1 MSDTYLALALTSTF
15 LGVGLLTAVVVATR
29 HNHRRATRVLEAQL
43 GSVNILVDLRQE
55 ELNRSLTQRLVIPA
69 LGAFGAVARR
79 LTNEDLRNKLDR
91 KLVLAGSP
99 KGWDVE
105 RIVAVRFFVG
115 LVIPLLYLALSVL
128 TGKLDTLAVAGS
140 GLVSYIGLFGPS
152 SLLSARA
159 SRRRESI
166 RQELPDTMDL
176 LTISVEAG
184 LGFDAAMGQCISN
197 IKGTLSDELSRVM
210 QEMQLGVARSQA
222 FRNLDTRTDVE
233 ELKSFVLAM
242 IQADQFGISVSRV
255 LRAQA
260 GQLRVRRRQRAEE
273 KAMKLPVKMIFP
285 LILCIMPS
293 LFVVIIGP
301 GVVRIAQNLFSAF

>member
-1 MSDTYLALALTSTF
+1 MSETYLVFALTSTF
-15 LGVGLLTAVVVATR
+15 LGVGLLTAVALATR
-29 HNHRRATRVLEAQL
+29 QRQRRAAHVLEAQL
-43 GSVNILVDLRQE
+43 GSIDYVVDLKQD
-55 ELNRSLTQRLVIPA
+55 ELNRSLTQRLVVPA
-69 LGAFGAVARR
+69 LNSFGAIAKR
-79 LTNEDLRNKLDR
+79 LTSEDMRNRLDHKL
-91 KLVLAGSP
+91 LLAGSP
-99 KGWDVE
+99 KGWDAE
-105 RIVAVRFFVG
+105 RIVTVRFLVG
-115 LVIPLLYLALSVL
+115 LVMPSLYIAFSVL
-128 TGKLDTLAVAGS
+128 NGKLDMLAVAGS
-140 GLVSYIGLFGPS
+140 GLVFYVGWFGPP

-159 SRRRESI
+159 SRRREKI

-184 LGFDAAMGQCISN
+184 LGFDAAVGQCITN

-222 FRNLDTRTDVE
+222 FRNLDARTDVE

-260 GQLRVRRRQRAEE
+260 AQLRVRRRQRAEE

-293 LFVVIIGP
+293 LFVVVIGP
-301 GVVRIAQNLFSAF
+301 GVVRIAQDLFSAF

>member
-1 MSDTYLALALTSTF
+1 MSETYLALALTATF
-15 LGVGLLTAVVVATR
+15 LGVGLFTAVVVGTR
-29 HNHRRATRVLEAQL
+29 SQHRRAAHVLEAQL
-43 GSVNILVDLRQE
+43 GSIDYGVDLKQE
-55 ELNRSLTQRLVIPA
+55 ELSRSLTQRLVLPA
-69 LGAFGAVARR
+69 LRSFGTIAKR
-79 LTNEDLRNKLDR
+79 LTSEDMRNRLER
-91 KLVLAGSP
+91 SLLLAGSP
-99 KGWDVE
+99 KGWDAE
-105 RIVAVRFFVG
+105 RILTVRFLVG
-115 LVIPLLYLALSVL
+115 LVIPSLYLALSVL
-128 TGKLDTLAVAGS
+128 NGKLDTLAMVGS
-140 GLVSYIGLFGPS
+140 GLVFYVGWFGPP

-159 SRRRESI
+159 SRRRDNI

-184 LGFDAAMGQCISN
+184 LGFDAAFGQCITN
-197 IKGTLSDELSRVM
+197 IRGTLSDELSRVM

-222 FRNLDTRTDVE
+222 FRNLDTRTEVE

-260 GQLRVRRRQRAEE
+260 AQLRVRRRQRAEE

-293 LFVVIIGP
+293 LFVVIVGP
-301 GVVRIAQNLFSAF
+301 GVVRITQNLFSAF

>member
-1 MSDTYLALALTSTF
+1 MSETYLVLALTSTF
-15 LGVGLLTAVVVATR
+15 VGVGMLTAVAIGTR
-29 HNHRRATRVLEAQL
+29 QRHRRAAHVLEAQL
-43 GSVNILVDLRQE
+43 GSIDYVVDLKQE
-55 ELNRSLTQRLVIPA
+55 ELNRSLTQRLVLPA
-69 LGAFGAVARR
+69 LNSLGALAKR
-79 LTNEDLRNKLDR
+79 LTNEDLRNRLDR
-91 KLVLAGSP
+91 KLLLAGSP
-99 KGWDVE
+99 AGWDVE
-105 RIVAVRFFVG
+105 RIVTFRFLVG
-115 LVIPLLYLALSVL
+115 LVLPSLYLALAVL
-128 TGKLDTLAVAGS
+128 NGKLDMLAVGGS
-140 GLVSYIGLFGPS
+140 ALVFYVGWFGPP

-159 SRRRESI
+159 SRRREKI
-166 RQELPDTMDL
+166 QRELPDTMDL

-184 LGFDAAMGQCISN
+184 LGFDAAVGQCITN
-197 IKGTLSDELSRVM
+197 IKGTLADELSRVM

-260 GQLRVRRRQRAEE
+260 AQLRVRRRQRAEE

-301 GVVRIAQNLFSAF
+301 GVVRIAQDLFSAF

>member
-1 MSDTYLALALTSTF
+1 MSETYLALALTETF
-15 LGVGLLTAVVVATR
+15 LGVGLFTAVVVGTR
-29 HNHRRATRVLEAQL
+29 SQHRRAAHVLEAQL
-43 GSVNILVDLRQE
+43 GSIDRVVDLKHE
-55 ELNRSLTQRLVIPA
+55 ELSRSLTQRLVLPA
-69 LGAFGAVARR
+69 LRSLGAIAKR
-79 LTNEDLRNKLDR
+79 LTSEDMRNRLDR
-91 KLVLAGSP
+91 SLLLAGSP
-99 KGWDVE
+99 KGWDAE
-105 RIVAVRFFVG
+105 RIMTIRLLVG
-115 LVIPLLYLALSVL
+115 LVIPSLYLALSAL
-128 TGKLDTLAVAGS
+128 NGNLDTLAMVGS
-140 GLVSYIGLFGPS
+140 ALVFYVGWFGPP

-159 SRRRESI
+159 SRRRDNI

-184 LGFDAAMGQCISN
+184 LGFDAAVGQCIAN
-197 IKGTLSDELSRVM
+197 IRGTLSDELSRVM

-260 GQLRVRRRQRAEE
+260 AQLRVRRRQRAEE

-293 LFVVIIGP
+293 LFVVVIGP
-301 GVVRIAQNLFSAF
+301 GVVRIAQNLFTAY

>member
-1 MSDTYLALALTSTF
+1 MSETYLVFALTSTF
-15 LGVGLLTAVVVATR
+15 LGVGLITAVALATR
-29 HNHRRATRVLEAQL
+29 QRQRRAAHVLEAQL
-43 GSVNILVDLRQE
+43 GSIDYVVDLKQE
-55 ELNRSLTQRLVIPA
+55 ELNRSLTQRLVLPT
-69 LGAFGAVARR
+69 LNSFGAIAKR
-79 LTNEDLRNKLDR
+79 LTSEDMRNRLDHKL
-91 KLVLAGSP
+91 LLAGSP

-105 RIVAVRFFVG
+105 RIVTVRFLVG
-115 LVIPLLYLALSVL
+115 LVMPSLYIAFSVL
-128 TGKLDTLAVAGS
+128 NGKLDMLAVVGS
-140 GLVSYIGLFGPS
+140 GLVFYVGWFGPP

-159 SRRRESI
+159 SRRREKI

-184 LGFDAAMGQCISN
+184 LGFDAAVGQCITN
-197 IKGTLSDELSRVM
+197 INGTLSDELSRVM

-260 GQLRVRRRQRAEE
+260 AQLRVRRRQRAEE

-301 GVVRIAQNLFSAF
+301 GVVRIAQDLFSAF

>member
-1 MSDTYLALALTSTF
+1 MSEAYLALALTATF
-15 LGVGLLTAVVVATR
+15 LGVGLFTAVLVGTR
-29 HNHRRATRVLEAQL
+29 SQHRRAAHVLEAQL
-43 GSVNILVDLRQE
+43 GSIDHVVDLKQE
-55 ELNRSLTQRLVIPA
+55 ELSRSLTQRLVLPA
-69 LGAFGAVARR
+69 LRSLGAIARR
-79 LTNEDLRNKLDR
+79 MTTEDMRKRLDR
-91 KLVLAGSP
+91 NLLLAGSP
-99 KGWDVE
+99 KGWDAE
-105 RIVAVRFFVG
+105 RVLTVRFFVG
-115 LVIPLLYLALSVL
+115 LIVPLLFLALSAL
-128 TGKLDTLAVAGS
+128 TGKLDTLVMVGS
-140 GLVSYIGLFGPS
+140 GLVFYIGWFGPP

-159 SRRRESI
+159 SRRRDNI
-166 RQELPDTMDL
+166 RRELPDTMDL

-184 LGFDAAMGQCISN
+184 LGFDAAVGQCITN
-197 IKGTLSDELSRVM
+197 IRGTLSDELSRVM

-222 FRNLDTRTDVE
+222 FRNLDTRTDVD

-301 GVVRIAQNLFSAF
+301 GVVRIVQNLFSAF

>member
-1 MSDTYLALALTSTF
+1 M
-15 LGVGLLTAVVVATR
+15 LTAVAIGTR
-29 HNHRRATRVLEAQL
+29 QRHRRAAHVLEGQL
-43 GSVNILVDLRQE
+43 GSVDILIDLRQE
-55 ELNRSLTQRLVIPA
+55 ELNRSLTQRLVIPT
-69 LGAFGAVARR
+69 LGSFKAVARR
-79 LTNEDLRNKLDR
+79 LTSEDMRIRLDR
-91 KLVLAGSP
+91 KLLLAGSP

-105 RIVAVRFFVG
+105 RIVAVRFFLG
-115 LVIPLLYLALSVL
+115 LVVPLLYIALSVL

-140 GLVSYIGLFGPS
+140 CLVSYVGLFGPP

-222 FRNLDTRTDVE
+222 FRNLDARTDVE

-260 GQLRVRRRQRAEE
+260 AQLRVRRRQRAEE

-285 LILCIMPS
+285 LILCVMPS
-293 LFVVIIGP
+293 LFVVVIGP
-301 GVVRIAQNLFSAF
+301 GVVRIAQNLFTAY

>member
-1 MSDTYLALALTSTF
+1 MSETYLVLALTSTF
-15 LGVGLLTAVVVATR
+15 VGVGMLTAVAIGTR
-29 HNHRRATRVLEAQL
+29 QRHRRAAHVLEGQL
-43 GSVNILVDLRQE
+43 GSVDILIDLRQE
-55 ELNRSLTQRLVIPA
+55 ELNRSLTQRLVIPT
-69 LGAFGAVARR
+69 LGSFKAVARR
-79 LTNEDLRNKLDR
+79 LTSEDMRIRLDR
-91 KLVLAGSP
+91 KLLLAGSP

-105 RIVAVRFFVG
+105 RIVAVRFFLG
-115 LVIPLLYLALSVL
+115 LVVPLLYIALSVL

-140 GLVSYIGLFGPS
+140 CLVSYVGLFGPP

-222 FRNLDTRTDVE
+222 FRNLDARTDVE

-260 GQLRVRRRQRAEE
+260 AQLRVRRRQRAEE

-285 LILCIMPS
+285 LILCVMPS
-293 LFVVIIGP
+293 LFVVVIGP
-301 GVVRIAQNLFSAF
+301 GVVRIAQNLFTAY